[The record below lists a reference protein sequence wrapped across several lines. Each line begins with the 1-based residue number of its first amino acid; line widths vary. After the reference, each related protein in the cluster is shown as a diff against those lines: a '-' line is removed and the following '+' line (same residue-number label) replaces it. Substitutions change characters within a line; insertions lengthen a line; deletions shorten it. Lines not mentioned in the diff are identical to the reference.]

1 MYTTFVGAGVPDRP
15 NTPTNGTNYTGKPN
29 NLERMIKMAK
39 YIDTNELYNKLRG
52 RISVRQLEIIKELI
66 NECDTIT
73 VESEDE

>member
-1 MYTTFVGAGVPDRP
+1 MRNAECGI
-15 NTPTNGTNYTGKPN
+15 NQN

>member
-1 MYTTFVGAGVPDRP
+1 
-15 NTPTNGTNYTGKPN
+15 
-29 NLERMIKMAK
+29 MIKMAK
-39 YIDTNELYNKLRG
+39 YIDANELYNKLRG

>member
-1 MYTTFVGAGVPDRP
+1 MRNAECGI
-15 NTPTNGTNYTGKPN
+15 NQN

-52 RISVRQLEIIKELI
+52 RISVRQLEITKELI

>member
-1 MYTTFVGAGVPDRP
+1 
-15 NTPTNGTNYTGKPN
+15 
-29 NLERMIKMAK
+29 MIKMAK
-39 YIDTNELYNKLRG
+39 YINANELCGKLRG

>member
-1 MYTTFVGAGVPDRP
+1 MT
-15 NTPTNGTNYTGKPN
+15 
-29 NLERMIKMAK
+29 K

-73 VESEDE
+73 VESEDEWWMKDFYPEEKGKITARGG

>member
-1 MYTTFVGAGVPDRP
+1 MNVINAARLKILSFRKDD
-15 NTPTNGTNYTGKPN
+15 
-29 NLERMIKMAK
+29 KMAE

>member
-1 MYTTFVGAGVPDRP
+1 MGLFFIYSAEITE
-15 NTPTNGTNYTGKPN
+15 N
-29 NLERMIKMAK
+29 NMIYSIIERMIKMAK